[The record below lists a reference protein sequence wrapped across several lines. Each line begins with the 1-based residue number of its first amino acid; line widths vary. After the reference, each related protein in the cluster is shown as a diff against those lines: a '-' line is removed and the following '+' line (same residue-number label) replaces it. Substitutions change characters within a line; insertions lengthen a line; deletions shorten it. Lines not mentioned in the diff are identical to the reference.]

1 VILIKI
7 LIINGSP
14 HKGNTWMLVKII
26 KKHMEELSGREILFD
41 EVHLMEVGLS
51 LCTGCSSC
59 LIKGDK
65 NCPHHIETQKII
77 DKIEENDAIIIASPC
92 YANHVSALVKNV
104 IDHLAYNIHRPRFF
118 SKKMLAVSTA
128 GGKGSK
134 NCTKY
139 LRETFMCWGFNR
151 GYELP
156 VISYSYG
163 EYEPPQKV
171 VVKCERMAEKF
182 YTDVASGKL
191 YSPTL
196 VNLLVYN
203 LFRGMSHAGTAG
215 EFYDNEYWKNTGLI
229 HVPYAPEITLPLYKQ
244 YLGNIVYLLAKR
256 IGGHTK
262 ITYRKR
268 A

>member
-1 VILIKI
+1 LKI

-14 HKGNTWMLVKII
+14 HKGNTWVLVEII
-26 KKHMEELSGREILFD
+26 KKHMSKLSNSEIAFD

-59 LIKGDK
+59 LIKGNK
-65 NCPHHIETQKII
+65 NCPHHLEVQKLI
-77 DKIEENDAIIIASPC
+77 DKIEENDATIIASPC
-92 YANHVSALVKNV
+92 YANHVSALMKNF
-104 IDHLAYNIHRPRFF
+104 IDHLSYNIHRPRFF
-118 SKKMLAVSTA
+118 SKKMLVVSTA

-156 VISYSYG
+156 VISNSYG
-163 EYEPPQKV
+163 GYEPPQNV

-182 YTDVASGKL
+182 YMDVAGGKL

-203 LFRGMSHAGTAG
+203 LFRGMSHAGTIG
-215 EFYDNEYWKNTGLI
+215 EFYDNEYWKNTGL
-229 HVPYAPEITLPLYKQ
+229 VYVAYATETPLPLYKRF
-244 YLGNIVYLLAKR
+244 LGNIIYFFAKQM
-256 IGGHTK
+256 GGNTK
-262 ITYRKR
+262 ITYRK
-268 A
+268 